1 MLAEVQM
8 DKLVEVVSDPK
19 RLGEIIR
26 ERRKEM
32 KITQQEVAKF
42 CNLSH
47 TGIGKIENGTSDVK
61 FSTLIKLFKILS
73 LKIQVKIEE

>member
-1 MLAEVQM
+1 M
-8 DKLVEVVSDPK
+8 DNLTEVVSDPK

-32 KITQQEVAKF
+32 KITQIEVAKF

-47 TGIGKIENGTSDVK
+47 TGIGKIENGMSDVK
-61 FSTLIKLFKILS
+61 FSTLIKLFKILG